1 MEMKNEVVILG
12 AGPAGM
18 MLAWQLVTQGV
29 PVRVLERNP
38 DFQREFRGEL
48 IQARVVEALE
58 GLGLLSQLAERG
70 LARLN
75 IERRMFVGLER
86 QVFLPTGPERGALIS
101 QPGMLGLLHELCS
114 RHPHYRLDFGT
125 TVLDAVLEGGK
136 VVAVKTRSK
145 GVEGTVPGSF
155 FVDCSG
161 RSSVLRKAVNAPV
174 EPIASEAGVLW
185 LKFDFSDA
193 PEALTKGVDVHIYG
207 HGLVVVHFATTGG
220 HLQLAYSSPE
230 DLVALRKDVAELKR
244 KLLPRLPEALRP
256 HIERKLTA
264 DTESQIF
271 RVGLDRLRS
280 WHAPGVLFLGD
291 AAHTMSPSGAQ
302 GLNLALRDSL
312 TAAEHLLR
320 ALRAGK
326 ELDASVL
333 QPIEDERRPEVV
345 SVQAGQ
351 LRAHRMCEKP
361 LFVSRLA
368 FGMLGLVM
376 AFKKAG

>member
-1 MEMKNEVVILG
+1 
-12 AGPAGM
+12 M
-18 MLAWQLVTQGV
+18 MLAWQLVTNGV

-38 DFQREFRGEL
+38 DFHREFRGEL

-58 GLGLLSQLAERG
+58 KLGLLPQLAERG

-75 IERRMFVGLER
+75 IERRMFVGLDR
-86 QVFLPTGPERGALIS
+86 QVTLPTGPERGALIS

-125 TVLDAVLEGGK
+125 TVLDAVREGEK

-145 GVEGTVPGSF
+145 GTEGTVPGSF

-174 EPIASEAGVLW
+174 EQIASEAGVLW

-193 PEALTKGVDVHIYG
+193 PEALPQGVDVHIFG

-220 HLQLAYSSPE
+220 HLQIAYSSPE
-230 DLVALRKDVAELKR
+230 DLAALRKDVAELKR

-302 GLNLALRDSL
+302 GLNLALRDSF

-320 ALRAGK
+320 AVRAGK

-333 QPIEDERRPEVV
+333 QPIENERRPEVIT
-345 SVQAGQ
+345 VQAGQ

-361 LFVSRLA
+361 LFVNRLA
-368 FGMLGLVM
+368 FSMLGLVM